1 MHQERVFIALGSN
14 IEPRKDFMDKAIA
27 AIQTFGELI
36 NASSIIETEPFGFES
51 ETNFL
56 NAVIEIKT
64 DLSPR
69 ALLLKLQEIEKKL
82 GRKSK
87 SQNKNYSSR
96 TIDLDILY
104 YGKQILVSLE
114 LTIPHPEIFNR
125 DFVLIPLKEIAGDFV
140 DPLRMSNINLLERS

>member
-1 MHQERVFIALGSN
+1 MYQERVFIALGSN
-14 IEPRKDFMDKAIA
+14 IEPRKDFIEKAIVE
-27 AIQTFGELI
+27 IQAFGKLI
-36 NASSIIETEPFGFES
+36 KTSSIIETEPIGFEA

-56 NAVIEIKT
+56 NAVIEIQT
-64 DLSPR
+64 DLTPR

-87 SQNKNYSSR
+87 SRDKNYSSR

-104 YGKQILVSLE
+104 FGQQILVSPE

-125 DFVLIPLKEIAGDFV
+125 DFVLIPLREIAGDFV
-140 DPLRMSNINLLERS
+140 DPLRMRKLNP

>member
-14 IEPRKDFMDKAIA
+14 IEPRKDFIEKAIA
-27 AIQTFGELI
+27 AIQTFSELI
-36 NASSIIETEPFGFES
+36 KTSSIIETEPFGFES

-56 NAVIEIKT
+56 NAVIEIQT
-64 DLSPR
+64 NLTPR
-69 ALLLKLQEIEKKL
+69 ALLLKVQEIEKKL
-82 GRKSK
+82 GRIAK

-104 YGKQILVSLE
+104 FGKQILVSPE

-125 DFVLIPLKEIAGDFV
+125 DFVLIPLQEIAGDFV
-140 DPLRMSNINLLERS
+140 DPLRMRKINLLE

>member
-1 MHQERVFIALGSN
+1 MYQERVFIALGSN
-14 IEPRKDFMDKAIA
+14 IEPRKDFIDIAIA
-27 AIQTFGELI
+27 SIQTFGELI
-36 NASSIIETEPFGFES
+36 NTSSIIETEPFGFES

-69 ALLLKLQEIEKKL
+69 ALLIKLQEIEMKL

-104 YGKQILVSLE
+104 FGKQILVSPE

-140 DPLRMSNINLLERS
+140 DPLRMVRLNP

>member
-1 MHQERVFIALGSN
+1 MASERIFIAIGSN
-14 IEPRKDFMDKAIA
+14 IEPRKDFIEKAIA
-27 AIQTFGELI
+27 EIQAFGELI
-36 NASSIIETEPFGFES
+36 NKSSIIETEPFGFES

-56 NAVIEIKT
+56 NAVIEIQT
-64 DLSPR
+64 DLPPR

-104 YGKQILVSLE
+104 YGNQILISPE

-125 DFVLIPLKEIAGDFV
+125 DFVLVLVQETPRDFCT
-140 DPLRMSNINLLERS
+140 S

>member
-1 MHQERVFIALGSN
+1 
-14 IEPRKDFMDKAIA
+14 MDKAIA
-27 AIQTFGELI
+27 AIQTFGELV

-69 ALLLKLQEIEKKL
+69 ALLLNLQEIEKKL

-104 YGKQILVSLE
+104 YGKQILVSPE

-125 DFVLIPLKEIAGDFV
+125 DFVLIPLQEIAGDFV

>member
-27 AIQTFGELI
+27 AIQTFGELV

-104 YGKQILVSLE
+104 YGKQILVSPE

-125 DFVLIPLKEIAGDFV
+125 DFVLIPLQEIAGDFV